1 MRFATFAALLLLVPF
16 APAIA
21 ASGDFSGAWVAWL
34 CPSGV
39 TRDSGKCSNFVLELH
54 QKEGKL
60 CGAHM
65 FSTAGAMQMDEG
77 AAPSI
82 VGDIRDDTATVIAVS
97 GRGTPPA
104 RLRAEMK
111 LVNGMLQWQ
120 RLENPSGDYL
130 FPMQTRMTR
139 AKRKTLFAPV
149 FEHELRAA
157 CLSMFTIAAEQA
169 RAKAAAEQPVSK
181 PEEKPAGGAE
191 GAEGGEAR

>member
-16 APAIA
+16 APATA
-21 ASGDFSGAWVAWL
+21 AGSDFSGPWVAWL

-54 QKEGKL
+54 QKDGKL

-65 FSTAGAMQMDEG
+65 FSTAGAAQLDEG

-82 VGDIRDDTATVIAVS
+82 SGDIRDDTATVIAVS

-104 RLRAEMK
+104 RIRAELK
-111 LVNGMLQWQ
+111 LANGMLQWQ

-169 RAKAAAEQPVSK
+169 RTKAAEEKPASR
-181 PEEKPAGGAE
+181 PEEKPA
-191 GAEGGEAR
+191 EGGEPR

>member
-16 APAIA
+16 APAMA
-21 ASGDFSGAWVAWL
+21 ANSDFSGPWVAWL
-34 CPSGV
+34 CPNGV

-54 QKEGKL
+54 QREGKL

-65 FSTAGAMQMDEG
+65 FATAGAAQMDEG

-82 VGDIRDDTATVIAVS
+82 SGDIRDDTATVIAVS
-97 GRGTPPA
+97 GRGTPPT
-104 RLRAEMK
+104 RIRAELK
-111 LVNGMLQWQ
+111 LVNGVLQWQ
-120 RLENPSGDYL
+120 RLENPSGEYL

-169 RAKAAAEQPVSK
+169 RAKAAAEQPASK
-181 PEEKPAGGAE
+181 PQEKPAGGAE
-191 GAEGGEAR
+191 AAEGGEAR